1 MSNNL
6 DNSVNQRFSSR
17 WGLLLSALGIA
28 VGTGNI
34 WRFPRIAA
42 QMGGEDGAGA
52 FLVAWLIFL
61 FLWSIPLIIAEYALG
76 KKHRSGVI
84 GIFIKSLGKKFA
96 WMGTF
101 VAFVATA
108 ITFFYTVIVGWCIFY
123 FIQTLTH
130 PLPMTTE
137 AAMETW
143 NNYQNSAWPFLF
155 HILAIGFGALAI
167 WKGVKSI
174 ELINKILIP
183 TLLLIVIL
191 SVIRAL
197 TLPGALDGVAY
208 LFRPQWS
215 QLSDPKLWLS
225 ALTQNAWD
233 TGAGWGLFLTYAA
246 YMKSEHGTV
255 KNAFITG
262 IGNNTVSLLAAIM
275 IFGTVFAVLRTEMGM
290 ADPEVLEIMKTSGPA
305 STGLT
310 FIWMPQLFAKMFFGS
325 PLAVMFFLGL
335 TFAGFSSLIAQL
347 ELPTRILVDT
357 GMKRSKAIGIIIAVV
372 YLLGIPSARNLNILS
387 NQDYVWGIALMISG
401 AFVAFAVIKQGIS
414 KIRKEINLTEND
426 WALGSWWD
434 ITIRLFIPSAAIIL
448 LVWWLFQ
455 SATVFAPDQWYNPF
469 NPFSVMTCLAQWFV
483 MSGIFI
489 LYNRRIANCMI
500 GC

>member
-61 FLWSIPLIIAEYALG
+61 FLWSIPLIIGEYALG
-76 KKHRSGVI
+76 RKHRSGVV
-84 GIFIKSLGKKFA
+84 GIFIKSIGKKFA

-130 PLPMTTE
+130 PLPLTTE

-174 ELINKILIP
+174 ELINKILVP
-183 TLLLIVIL
+183 TLLLIVIF

-197 TLPGALDGVAY
+197 TLPGAWDGIAY

-262 IGNNTVSLLAAIM
+262 IGNNIVSLLAAIM

-325 PLAVMFFLGL
+325 PLAVLFFLGL

-347 ELPTRILVDT
+347 ELPTRVLVDT

-426 WALGSWWD
+426 WALGSWWN
-434 ITIRLFIPSAAIIL
+434 ITIRLFIPFAAIIL

-469 NPFSVMTCLAQWFV
+469 NPFSVMTCLAQWIV

-500 GC
+500 G

>member
-1 MSNNL
+1 MANSL
-6 DNSVNQRFSSR
+6 DKSVNQRFSSR

-76 KKHRSGVI
+76 RKHRSGVV
-84 GIFIKSLGKKFA
+84 GIFIKSIGKKFA

-130 PLPMTTE
+130 PLPLTTE

-197 TLPGALDGVAY
+197 TLPGAWDGVAY

-325 PLAVMFFLGL
+325 PLAVLFFLGL

-347 ELPTRILVDT
+347 ELPTRVLVDT

-372 YLLGIPSARNLNILS
+372 YLFGIPSARNLNILS

-414 KIRKEINLTEND
+414 KIRKEISLTEND

-434 ITIRLFIPSAAIIL
+434 TTIRLFIPFAAIIL

-469 NPFSVMTCLAQWFV
+469 NPFSVMTCLAQWIV

-489 LYNRRIANCMI
+489 LYNRRIANSMI
-500 GC
+500 G